1 MQEYNTD
8 GVLTFSKIF
17 KYLKKALPVILVTML
32 VSVIIGVLVTV
43 LDNKSNNSYETQ
55 AVIELTYEGAD
66 QGLAPDGGMFDK
78 ASLVSIDKIEAVLKE
93 LNLSEKFSASDIRNA
108 FVITPR
114 YSESIMNILN
124 STTNTDDLMVLLGS
138 IQPTSYSI
146 KLYYTNIKNMSK
158 ENSLDIVK
166 GVIDKNVK
174 TASDA
179 MYKKFELPGGVVD
192 GAYLDSYTHLE
203 FVTVMGDYLASYKST
218 IKAMNNTSAFST
230 AYAKIEYLEN
240 QNNILDDYIVTNK
253 LLTAEDKDRTTASL
267 NKTIATLT
275 LRKTA
280 INTNIENVSKTIA
293 LLAPKSNSIATVSQ
307 TSSGAIILPD
317 YTEVLK
323 PLTATLDGLFK
334 EQLVVMQQLS
344 IANARN
350 TEIEGITP
358 IDAIG
363 ADELAKII
371 SLKNELHEGIKN
383 ISAELKNQAENTA
396 MIHGIKTTLAPVNSF
411 SIESSSKTM
420 IINVVLSILV
430 GFVAGLIIYAIIEKL
445 VLKRREQLA
454 TANDV
459 SILEVSENAQGEE
472 AKDADNEET
481 ENNNK

>member
-32 VSVIIGVLVTV
+32 VSVIIGVLVTA

-66 QGLAPDGGMFDK
+66 RGLAPDGGLFDK
-78 ASLVSIDKIEAVLKE
+78 ASLVSIDKIESVLNE
-93 LNLSEKFSASDIRNA
+93 LNLSSKFSASDIRNA

-114 YSESIMNILN
+114 YSENIMSILN
-124 STTNTDDLMVLLGS
+124 STTNTDDLMKLLVG

-146 KLYYTNIKNMSK
+146 KLHYANIKNLSK

-174 TASDA
+174 TVSDA
-179 MYKKFELPGGVVD
+179 LYRKFELPAGVVD
-192 GAYLDSYTHLE
+192 SAYLESYSHLE

-218 IKAMNNTSAFST
+218 IKTMSNSDAFNA
-230 AYAKIEYLEN
+230 AYSKLEYLEN
-240 QNNILDDYIVTNK
+240 QNNILSDYILNNN
-253 LLTAEDKDRTTASL
+253 LLTVDDKDRTKANLEKAIETLETRETTINAS
-267 NKTIATLT
+267 
-275 LRKTA
+275 
-280 INTNIENVSKTIA
+280 IENVSKTIA
-293 LLAPKSNSIATVSQ
+293 LITSRSNSTATVSQ
-307 TSSGAIILPD
+307 TTSGAIVLPD

-323 PLTATLDGLFK
+323 PLTNTLDGLFK
-334 EQLVVMQQLS
+334 EQLAVTQQLDK
-344 IANARN
+344 AMARLAK
-350 TEIEGITP
+350 IEAVTP

-363 ADELAKII
+363 ADELAKIK
-371 SLKNELHEGIKN
+371 SLKSELHKGIKN
-383 ISAELKNQAENTA
+383 VSDELKNQAENTA
-396 MIHGIKTTLAPVNSF
+396 MIHGVKTTLAPVNSF
-411 SIESSSKTM
+411 SVESSSKAM

-445 VLKRREQLA
+445 VLKRRERLA
-454 TANDV
+454 TANNMPT
-459 SILEVSENAQGEE
+459 LEANENIQAEE

-481 ENNNK
+481 ENNKE